1 MLGLA
6 GSKITQTTNFLG
18 PGESLGS
25 GFRSGIRENLLVA
38 GVTVNHDSR
47 RRRWERDGGRSRG
60 GEVVSGQLDT
70 GPLGQRAKRARQG
83 RADSKFRRANFAWPS
98 LTDCSIKRRHCKLS
112 WYPQACFEDDDYLM
126 GLALAEITE
135 NLRDVAKSVVMLGKK
150 CKDPKYHNLERTFD
164 DEVRLIPNGVI
175 GNISQKKMEKKI
187 KKMERFVGATEQLHQ
202 ELEVLAELEQSLR
215 QMRASSDVKLLEFQ
229 QKVMW
234 QRQEVKNL
242 RETSPWVKTYDYI
255 LRLLLKSIF
264 TIIERIKYV
273 CGTKQSGNVVESNVY
288 EQRNSDY
295 VIRSNSLRQTLV
307 YPSETNT
314 FRYAVPLGR
323 SFSSLTKSKNT
334 KSHYR
339 SQSSIFTEKQN
350 PVKDSR
356 LFPILCNS
364 KSPPKMSFFKDSTLG
379 GAGLAVHYANVIIL
393 IEKLASS
400 PNLIS
405 LDARD
410 DLYSMLPATI
420 RSDLRAKLKTFSR
433 NLALSVYDDAAF
445 AAEWRLAVER
455 ILEWLS
461 PLAHNMVRWQSERNF
476 ERWRLSI
483 GSNVHLVQTL
493 HFANQVETGGN
504 CRTSGGTK
512 LPL

>member
-1 MLGLA
+1 MSREPERPVLGIMAFEISRLMSKVVNLWQCLA
-6 GSKITQTTNFLG
+6 DRQIVRLREEITN
-18 PGESLGS
+18 SV
-25 GFRSGIRENLLVA
+25 GIHKLV
-38 GVTVNHDSR
+38 S
-47 RRRWERDGGRSRG
+47 
-60 GEVVSGQLDT
+60 
-70 GPLGQRAKRARQG
+70 
-83 RADSKFRRANFAWPS
+83 
-98 LTDCSIKRRHCKLS
+98 
-112 WYPQACFEDDDYLM
+112 EDDDYLM

-150 CKDPKYHNLERTFD
+150 CKDPKYHNLERIFND
-164 DEVRLIPNGVI
+164 VGEIYPKWCNWRYSP
-175 GNISQKKMEKKI
+175 KKMEKKV

-215 QMRASSDVKLLEFQ
+215 RMRASSDVKLLEFQ

-255 LRLLLKSIF
+255 LRLLLRSIF
-264 TIIERIKYV
+264 TIIERKKYV
-273 CGTKQSGNVVESNVY
+273 CGTKQSGNFVESSVY
-288 EQRNSDY
+288 EQRNSDCI
-295 VIRSNSLRQTLV
+295 IRSSSLRQTLV

-314 FRYAVPLGR
+314 FRYAIPLGR

-339 SQSSIFTEKQN
+339 SQSSIFSGKQN

-364 KSPPKMSFFKDSTLG
+364 KSPPTMSFFKDSTLG

-433 NLALSVYDDAAF
+433 NLALSVYGDAAF

-461 PLAHNMVRWQSERNF
+461 PLAHNMVRWQSEWNF
-476 ERWRLSI
+476 ERWRLSF

-493 HFANQVETGGN
+493 HFANQVETEAAIVELLVGLNYLSRFGREIN
-504 CRTSGGTK
+504 QKPCRGSSCSRAYDMFPRDNMYYK
-512 LPL
+512 MIDHAL

>member
-1 MLGLA
+1 MGRETVVDTWFVNIWKSSRKSMSREPERPVVGIMAFEISRLMSKVVNLWQCLA
-6 GSKITQTTNFLG
+6 DRQIVRLREDIANSV
-18 PGESLGS
+18 
-25 GFRSGIRENLLVA
+25 GIHKLV
-38 GVTVNHDSR
+38 S
-47 RRRWERDGGRSRG
+47 
-60 GEVVSGQLDT
+60 
-70 GPLGQRAKRARQG
+70 
-83 RADSKFRRANFAWPS
+83 
-98 LTDCSIKRRHCKLS
+98 
-112 WYPQACFEDDDYLM
+112 EDDDYLM

-164 DEVRLIPNGVI
+164 DVGEIDPKWCNW
-175 GNISQKKMEKKI
+175 QYKPKKMEKKI

-314 FRYAVPLGR
+314 FRYAVPLG
-323 SFSSLTKSKNT
+323 
-334 KSHYR
+334 
-339 SQSSIFTEKQN
+339 
-350 PVKDSR
+350 
-356 LFPILCNS
+356 S

-493 HFANQVETGGN
+493 HFANQVETEAAIVELLIGLNYLSRFGREIN
-504 CRTSGGTK
+504 QKPCRGSSCSRAYDMFPRDNMCYK
-512 LPL
+512 MIDHAL